1 MDRNTEQAIDWLIT
15 LDSGRVSET
24 ERQAF
29 EFWLHQSPFHAQ
41 AWALLQQ
48 RLSRSEDAAEGVRS
62 FVERRAARF
71 QGR

>member
-29 EFWLHQSPFHAQ
+29 ELWLHQSPLHAQ
-41 AWALLQQ
+41 AWALLQ
-48 RLSRSEDAAEGVRS
+48 
-62 FVERRAARF
+62 
-71 QGR
+71 